1 MYMLPI
7 CIFIVQ
13 ILYYLYSK
21 EAILFYNSGCYIT
34 KAKNAYFSILKFSLL
49 DRQTDKEQI

>member
-49 DRQTDKEQI
+49 DRQTDKVQI